1 VDVVFYHITV
11 VLYFL
16 GTICE
21 LINIALLKSVFYKYG
36 KRVLGLGFVF
46 HTLALLI
53 RALEMGHVPITNL
66 FESLSFF
73 AWVILLFYGV
83 IHHSYKIKVLGAFVA
98 PVVLIIVVI
107 SLRLPKEIFPV
118 HPILKSYWL
127 PIHVAFAFLGNAAFC
142 LAFCSGIMYLIQE
155 NQLKFKRFGFFFKR
169 LPSLQILDELNYRSL
184 TLGFPFQTVG
194 IITGSIWANF
204 AWGSFWSWD
213 PKETWSLI
221 TWLFY
226 LALLHQRL
234 AIGWRGKKAAVMA
247 IVGFIIVLFTFL
259 GVNLLPGGLHSYGKW
274 K

>member
-1 VDVVFYHITV
+1 MDVVFYHITV

-118 HPILKSYWL
+118 HPIFEKLL
-127 PIHVAFAFLGNAAFC
+127 AADSC
-142 LAFCSGIMYLIQE
+142 GVCVSGQSPL
-155 NQLKFKRFGFFFKR
+155 
-169 LPSLQILDELNYRSL
+169 SAWRSV
-184 TLGFPFQTVG
+184 PASC
-194 IITGSIWANF
+194 I
-204 AWGSFWSWD
+204 
-213 PKETWSLI
+213 
-221 TWLFY
+221 
-226 LALLHQRL
+226 
-234 AIGWRGKKAAVMA
+234 
-247 IVGFIIVLFTFL
+247 
-259 GVNLLPGGLHSYGKW
+259 
-274 K
+274 